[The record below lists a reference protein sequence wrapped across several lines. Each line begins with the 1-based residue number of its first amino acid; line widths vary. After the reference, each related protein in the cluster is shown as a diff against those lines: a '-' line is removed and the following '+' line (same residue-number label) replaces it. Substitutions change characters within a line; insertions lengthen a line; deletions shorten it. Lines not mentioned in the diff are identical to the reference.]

1 MATKI
6 TSPEELNRLRD
17 EFKKDLELR
26 SGAKEITVTVHMGTC
41 GIGAGAR
48 DVLMEL
54 ADGLA
59 SASRSDV
66 TIKQSG
72 CLGLCEFEPM
82 ITLRDQGG
90 KEYCY
95 GGLDRS
101 KVRRIVRQHIQGGD
115 PVQEYLVK
123 T

>member
-1 MATKI
+1 MAKKI
-6 TSPEELNRLRD
+6 TSPEELLNLRD

-26 SGAKEITVTVHMGTC
+26 SGVKATSVTVHMGTC

-54 ADGLA
+54 ADALA
-59 SASRSDV
+59 ASGHTDV

-72 CLGLCEFEPM
+72 CMGLCELEPM
-82 ITLRDQGG
+82 ITLRDESG
-90 KEYCY
+90 KEYVY
-95 GGLDRS
+95 GELDKNR
-101 KVRRIVRQHIQGGD
+101 VRRIVRQHILGGE

>member
-1 MATKI
+1 MAKKI
-6 TSPEELNRLRD
+6 TSPEQLLNLRD

-26 SGAKEITVTVHMGTC
+26 SGEKATTVTVHMGTC

-54 ADGLA
+54 ADALA
-59 SASRSDV
+59 AAGHANV

-72 CLGLCEFEPM
+72 CMGLCEVEPM
-82 ITLRDQGG
+82 ITLRDESG
-90 KEYCY
+90 KEYVY
-95 GGLDRS
+95 GELDKNR
-101 KVRRIVRQHIQGGD
+101 VRRIVRQHILGGE

-123 T
+123 K

>member
-1 MATKI
+1 MAKKI
-6 TSPEELNRLRD
+6 TSAEELSKLRD
-17 EFKKDLELR
+17 EFKKGLELR
-26 SGAKEITVTVHMGTC
+26 TGSKDITVTVHMGTC
-41 GIGAGAR
+41 GITAGAR

-54 ADGLA
+54 ADALA

-72 CLGLCEFEPM
+72 CLGWCELEPM
-82 ITLRDQGG
+82 ITLRDQTG

-95 GGLDRS
+95 GELDANR
-101 KVRRIVRQHIQGGD
+101 VRQIVRQHILGGQ
-115 PVQEYLVK
+115 PVQEFLAK